1 MSESL
6 DPMAASAVP
15 QEDFSELLDNIGA
28 PVKPRS
34 IRQGLPTEYR
44 MRHDSHYV
52 DELGT
57 RSSAARSDQTP
68 PPPASVPTTAALR
81 DLCQEFEGLASCFNL
96 IQQGPRPLRERLGVT
111 LAKIGVQRSIR
122 YAQHLRLLLEDA
134 HPSRR
139 EVRLDELMRQVF
151 GEFREELRLTESTL
165 SIDLPDSS
173 LVLQGDAALLLN
185 GVRACLGTAI
195 ALVELSGTPADI
207 HVAAFASPETVHCE
221 FRQDAYTLDTP
232 QLARLFD
239 LESTDRQGGR
249 TMAVALG
256 AAKRVAQLHGG
267 SFDARP
273 TTSGGCVFMFGL
285 PAAVNATA
293 AAKAN

>member
-1 MSESL
+1 
-6 DPMAASAVP
+6 V
-15 QEDFSELLDNIGA
+15 
-28 PVKPRS
+28 V
-34 IRQGLPTEYR
+34 
-44 MRHDSHYV
+44 
-52 DELGT
+52 
-57 RSSAARSDQTP
+57 
-68 PPPASVPTTAALR
+68 
-81 DLCQEFEGLASCFNL
+81 
-96 IQQGPRPLRERLGVT
+96 
-111 LAKIGVQRSIR
+111 
-122 YAQHLRLLLEDA
+122 
-134 HPSRR
+134 
-139 EVRLDELMRQVF
+139 

-165 SIDLPDSS
+165 SISLPESP

-207 HVAAFASPETVHCE
+207 HVAAFASAETVHCE

-239 LESTDRQGGR
+239 MESTDRQGGR

-285 PAAVNATA
+285 PAAVNATV

>member
-6 DPMAASAVP
+6 DPIAAASVP
-15 QEDFSELLDNIGA
+15 QEDFSELIDSIGA
-28 PVKPRS
+28 PPVKPRA

-52 DELGT
+52 EELGA
-57 RSSAARSDQTP
+57 RSSTARSEQTP
-68 PPPASVPTTAALR
+68 PPPSSVPTTAALR

-96 IQQGPRPLRERLGVT
+96 IQQGARPLRERLGVT

-122 YAQHLRLLLEDA
+122 YAQHLRLLLEDS

-151 GEFREELRLTESTL
+151 GEFKEELRLTESTL
-165 SIDLPDSS
+165 SVNLPDSS
-173 LVLQGDAALLLN
+173 LLLHGDAALLMN
-185 GVRACLGTAI
+185 GIRACLGTAI
-195 ALVELSGTPADI
+195 ALVEMSGTASDI
-207 HVAAFASPETVHCE
+207 HMAAFTSGDTLHCE
-221 FRQDAYTLDTP
+221 FRQDAYTLEP
-232 QLARLFD
+232 PELARLFD
-239 LESTDRQGGR
+239 MESTDRQGGR
-249 TMAVALG
+249 TIAVALG
-256 AAKRVAQLHGG
+256 AAKRVMQLHGG

-273 TTSGGCVFMFGL
+273 TTSGGCVFIFDL
-285 PAAVNATA
+285 PAATSA

>member
-6 DPMAASAVP
+6 DPIAAAAVP
-15 QEDFSELLDNIGA
+15 PEDFSELIDSIDA
-28 PVKPRS
+28 PVVKPRS

-52 DELGT
+52 EELGT
-57 RSSAARSDQTP
+57 RTSTPRSEQVP
-68 PPPASVPTTAALR
+68 PPPSSVPTTAALR

-96 IQQGPRPLRERLGVT
+96 IQQGARPLRERLGVT

-122 YAQHLRLLLEDA
+122 YAQHLRLLLEDS

-151 GEFREELRLTESTL
+151 GEFKEELRLTESTL
-165 SIDLPDSS
+165 SVNLPDSS
-173 LVLQGDAALLLN
+173 LLLHGDAALLMN
-185 GVRACLGTAI
+185 GIRACLGTAI
-195 ALVELSGTPADI
+195 ALVEMSGTASDI
-207 HVAAFASPETVHCE
+207 HMAAFTSGDTLHCE
-221 FRQDAYTLDTP
+221 FRQDAYTLEP
-232 QLARLFD
+232 PELARLFD
-239 LESTDRQGGR
+239 MESTDRQGGR
-249 TMAVALG
+249 TIAVALG
-256 AAKRVAQLHGG
+256 AAKRVMQLHGG

-273 TTSGGCVFMFGL
+273 TTSGGCVFIFDL
-285 PAAVNATA
+285 PAATSV

>member
-15 QEDFSELLDNIGA
+15 QEDFSELIDSIGA
-28 PVKPRS
+28 PPVKPRS

-52 DELGT
+52 DEL
-57 RSSAARSDQTP
+57 AARSSTARSEQTP

-96 IQQGPRPLRERLGVT
+96 IQQGARPLRERLGVT

-122 YAQHLRLLLEDA
+122 YAQHLRLLLETT

-139 EVRLDELMRQVF
+139 EVRLEELMRQVF
-151 GEFREELRLTESTL
+151 GEFKEELRLTESTL
-165 SIDLPDSS
+165 SVNLPDSS
-173 LVLQGDAALLLN
+173 LLLQGDAALLMN
-185 GVRACLGTAI
+185 GIRACLGTAI
-195 ALVELSGTPADI
+195 ALVELSGTAADI
-207 HVAAFASPETVHCE
+207 HVAAFAAGDRLHCE

-239 LESTDRQGGR
+239 MESTDRQGGR
-249 TMAVALG
+249 TIAVALG

-267 SFDARP
+267 AFDARP
-273 TTSGGCVFMFGL
+273 TTSRGCVFMFDL
-285 PAAVNATA
+285 PAVTSAAT
-293 AAKAN
+293 KAN

>member
-6 DPMAASAVP
+6 DPIAASAVP
-15 QEDFSELLDNIGA
+15 QEDFSELIDSIA
-28 PVKPRS
+28 PPVKPRS

-52 DELGT
+52 EELGS
-57 RSSAARSDQTP
+57 RSSAARSEHTP
-68 PPPASVPTTAALR
+68 PPPSSVPMTAALR

-96 IQQGPRPLRERLGVT
+96 IQQGARPLRERLGVT

-122 YAQHLRLLLEDA
+122 YAQHLRLLLEDS

-151 GEFREELRLTESTL
+151 GEFKEELRLTESTL
-165 SIDLPDSS
+165 SVDLPDSS
-173 LVLQGDAALLLN
+173 LFLQGDAGLLMN
-185 GVRACLGTAI
+185 GMRACLGTVV

-207 HVAAFASPETVHCE
+207 HVAAFASGDTLHCE

-239 LESTDRQGGR
+239 MESTDRQGGR
-249 TMAVALG
+249 TIAVALG
-256 AAKRVAQLHGG
+256 AARRVAQLHGG

-285 PAAVNATA
+285 PAAASAAT
-293 AAKAN
+293 KTN

>member
-1 MSESL
+1 M
-6 DPMAASAVP
+6 
-15 QEDFSELLDNIGA
+15 
-28 PVKPRS
+28 
-34 IRQGLPTEYR
+34 RQGLPTEYR

-52 DELGT
+52 EELGA
-57 RSSAARSDQTP
+57 RSSAARSEQTP

-96 IQQGPRPLRERLGVT
+96 IQQGARPLRERLGVT

-151 GEFREELRLTESTL
+151 GEFKEELRLTESTL
-165 SIDLPDSS
+165 SVSLPDSS
-173 LVLQGDAALLLN
+173 LLMQGDAALLMN
-185 GVRACLGTAI
+185 GMRACLGTAV

-207 HVAAFASPETVHCE
+207 YVAAFASGDTLHCE

-239 LESTDRQGGR
+239 MESTDRQGGR
-249 TMAVALG
+249 TIAVALG
-256 AAKRVAQLHGG
+256 AAKRVAKLHSG

-273 TTSGGCVFMFGL
+273 TTSGGCVFMFDL
-285 PAAVNATA
+285 PVAASVAT
-293 AAKAN
+293 KAN